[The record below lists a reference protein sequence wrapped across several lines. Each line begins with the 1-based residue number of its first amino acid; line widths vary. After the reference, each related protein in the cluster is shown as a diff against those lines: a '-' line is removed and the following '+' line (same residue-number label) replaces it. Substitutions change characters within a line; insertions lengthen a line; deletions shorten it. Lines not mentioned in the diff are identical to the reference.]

1 MSVSTTSGAT
11 HEGQRNWDR
20 DSYSISAVLPAYNE
34 EAVIEQ
40 TVRRVASVLASLGRD
55 FEVVVTN
62 DGSQD
67 RTGAI
72 LARLHANEAS
82 LHLRVITHQ
91 TNRGYG
97 AALASGFDAA
107 SGRLILMLD
116 SDGQFDVSEVVRLLT
131 AMNDRV
137 DMVIGYRARRADP
150 PMRLLNAWGWK
161 QLVNGLFGYT
171 AGDIDCA
178 FKLFRGEV
186 WQSVHVKSR
195 GATFSA
201 ELLIKARRLGFS
213 VVEVP
218 VTHLPRTAGSPTGAH
233 PRVIARAFIELFKL
247 RVHLNRDLAAAPAG
261 AVHSRRTPVR
271 AA

>member
-11 HEGQRNWDR
+11 HEGQRNWVR
-20 DSYSISAVLPAYNE
+20 DPYSISAVLPAYNE

-72 LARLHANEAS
+72 LARLHATEAS

-107 SGRLILMLD
+107 CGRLILMLD

-131 AMNDRV
+131 AMNERV
-137 DMVIGYRARRADP
+137 DMVIGY
-150 PMRLLNAWGWK
+150 
-161 QLVNGLFGYT
+161 
-171 AGDIDCA
+171 
-178 FKLFRGEV
+178 
-186 WQSVHVKSR
+186 
-195 GATFSA
+195 
-201 ELLIKARRLGFS
+201 
-213 VVEVP
+213 VEVP

-261 AVHSRRTPVR
+261 AMRSRRTPVR